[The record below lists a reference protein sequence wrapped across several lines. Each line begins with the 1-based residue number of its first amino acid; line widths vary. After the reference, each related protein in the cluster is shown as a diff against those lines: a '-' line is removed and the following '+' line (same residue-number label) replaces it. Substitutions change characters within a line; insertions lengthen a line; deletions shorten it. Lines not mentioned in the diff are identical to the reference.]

1 MFSNGEIPKI
11 LSPKKLSVRRRVFGK
26 PNCILDYNM
35 GARGVDFC
43 NRRTT
48 EYRYSHKIFK
58 WWEACYLRL
67 LHLAVSDAYTI
78 NSEFKNKDLKEG
90 EKPKRIDYI
99 EFYCSIIESLI
110 GNIQQKTKNFQQTKY
125 LHLFEFIDPIRKT
138 TARRKCKMCE
148 KKTTWKCDTCSFGDN
163 IVPLCIPCCFR
174 AYHQSSETSF
184 DFKY

>member
-1 MFSNGEIPKI
+1 MLSNVEIPKI

-90 EKPKRIDYI
+90 ENLK
-99 EFYCSIIESLI
+99 E
-110 GNIQQKTKNFQQTKY
+110 
-125 LHLFEFIDPIRKT
+125 
-138 TARRKCKMCE
+138 
-148 KKTTWKCDTCSFGDN
+148 
-163 IVPLCIPCCFR
+163 
-174 AYHQSSETSF
+174 
-184 DFKY
+184 